1 MEFWGVE
8 VKAGEPVKVMPEAGQ
23 IIHVSQAAM
32 GEGKKGKGNDHIPL
46 HVKIDGKKLVVG
58 SLSVE
63 NFPQITFDLVFEKE
77 FELSHDWK
85 NGSVY
90 FCGYLNNFSAGEDY
104 DSLESDEEEDAPIG
118 IMGNGEIK
126 PEVKEAKPA
135 ASKGKAGKPE
145 SSAKAKV
152 VVEPKKEDES
162 DEDDDDE
169 SEDEDMLNASHDIG
183 DSDSED
189 EDEETPHKAVSG
201 QKRPIKS
208 ATKTPVAA
216 KKAKSDTPQKTDGKK
231 GGGHTA
237 TPHPSKNQGKTA
249 ANSNKSKEKT
259 PKSDGKISCKSCTK
273 TFTSGTGLESHT
285 KAKHSGK

>member
-8 VKAGEPVKVMPEAGQ
+8 VKAGEPVKVTPEAGQ

-58 SLSVE
+58 SLSGE

-90 FCGYLNNFSAGEDY
+90 FY
-104 DSLESDEEEDAPIG
+104 SLESDEEEDAPIG

-152 VVEPKKEDES
+152 VVKPKKEDES
-162 DEDDDDE
+162 DEDE
-169 SEDEDMLNASHDIG
+169 SEDEDMLNASDDIG
-183 DSDSED
+183 DSDDEDDSED
-189 EDEETPHKAVSG
+189 EDEETPQKAVSG

-249 ANSNKSKEKT
+249 ANSNKSNEKT
-259 PKSDGKISCKSCTK
+259 PKSGGKISCKSCTK

-285 KAKHSGK
+285 KDKHSGK

>member
-46 HVKIDGKKLVVG
+46 HVKIDGKKLVLG
-58 SLSVE
+58 SLSGE

-85 NGSVY
+85 NGSIY
-90 FCGYLNNFSAGEDY
+90 FY
-104 DSLESDEEEDAPIG
+104 SLESDEEEDAPIG

-145 SSAKAKV
+145 SSAKAK
-152 VVEPKKEDES
+152 
-162 DEDDDDE
+162 
-169 SEDEDMLNASHDIG
+169 DMLNASDDIG
-183 DSDSED
+183 DSDDSED
-189 EDEETPHKAVSG
+189 EVEETPQKAVSG

-231 GGGHTA
+231 GGGHTV

-249 ANSNKSKEKT
+249 ASSNKSKENT

-273 TFTSGTGLESHT
+273 IFTSGTGLESHT

>member
-8 VKAGEPVKVMPEAGQ
+8 VKAGEPVKVTPEAGQ

-32 GEGKKGKGNDHIPL
+32 GEGKKGKGNDH
-46 HVKIDGKKLVVG
+46 
-58 SLSVE
+58 
-63 NFPQITFDLVFEKE
+63 
-77 FELSHDWK
+77 
-85 NGSVY
+85 
-90 FCGYLNNFSAGEDY
+90 
-104 DSLESDEEEDAPIG
+104 SLESDEEEDAHIG

-169 SEDEDMLNASHDIG
+169 SEDEDMLNASDDIS
-183 DSDSED
+183 DSDDSDAEDDSED
-189 EDEETPHKAVSG
+189 EDEETPQKAVSG

-273 TFTSGTGLESHT
+273 IFTSETGLESHT

>member
-1 MEFWGVE
+1 MFEHSVCLLFPGVE
-8 VKAGEPVKVMPEAGQ
+8 VKAGEPVKVTPEAGQ

-58 SLSVE
+58 SLSGE

-90 FCGYLNNFSAGEDY
+90 FY
-104 DSLESDEEEDAPIG
+104 SLESDEDEDAPIG

-126 PEVKEAKPA
+126 LEVKEAKPA

-152 VVEPKKEDES
+152 VVKPKKEDES
-162 DEDDDDE
+162 DEDE
-169 SEDEDMLNASHDIG
+169 SEDEDMLNASDDIG
-183 DSDSED
+183 DSDDSDDEDDSED
-189 EDEETPHKAVSG
+189 EDEETPQKAVSG

-259 PKSDGKISCKSCTK
+259 PKSGGKISCKSCTK

-285 KAKHSGK
+285 KDKHSGK